1 MKGDYYKVFSL
12 IFFVL
17 GFFLMLG
24 SDPGI
29 TGALVGNEVGFSLNF
44 GFIAGFLFVFTSFS
58 LFIEGKHLENKIEF
72 FHKADSSPGLME
84 LLNEKLRPMF
94 EDIQKGRK
102 EIYISQEGWDRVLK
116 EPYVRANLDSYVRE
130 IEKITSSPSKVN
142 ALKIGDFL
150 LTPPKGKKE
159 KVVWRY
165 EVGKRGREIV
175 YIDDLLFKDN
185 NNNKSLGGG
194 WEKKAKGGEII
205 ANDYTR
211 HRPFEGF

>member
-1 MKGDYYKVFSL
+1 MKGDYYKIFSL

-24 SDPGI
+24 SDPVI
-29 TGALVGNEVGFSLNF
+29 TGALAGNEVGFSLNF
-44 GFIAGFLFVFTSFS
+44 GFVVGFLFVFTSLS
-58 LFIEGKHLENKIEF
+58 LFIEGKYIENKIEF

-84 LLNEKLRPMF
+84 LLNEKLRPIL

-116 EPYVRANLDSYVRE
+116 EPYVRANLDSYVKE
-130 IEKITSSPSKVN
+130 IEKITSFPSKVN
-142 ALKIGDFL
+142 ASKIGDFRV
-150 LTPPKGKKE
+150 TSTKGKKE
-159 KVVWRY
+159 KIAWRY
-165 EVGKRGREIV
+165 ETGKSGIERV
-175 YIDDLLFKDN
+175 YIDDLLFKD

-194 WEKKAKGGEII
+194 WEKKAKGGEIT